1 MSVKNVIFDLDGTLL
16 YTLQDLCDAVNFV
29 LKENNEPARSLAEI
43 RSFVGNGVHKLME
56 RSVPAGTSAEYLEDQ
71 YHEFRKYYSTHDR
84 ETTVPFEGIPELLTE
99 LHRRGIKVAVVTNKF
114 QLVAGPMMQD
124 FFGDLIDVTVGAEEN
139 IPHKPEPYMV
149 YKAIN
154 RLEGEGGRKAEAD
167 GTSGPGGFAGAAGEP
182 GGNAVRIAGE
192 SGGNAFSAAG
202 EPGGNALSA
211 AGESD
216 GSAGCEPLA
225 ASLYREPAADVKAH
239 TLYVGDSTVDAAT
252 AENSGLSYLLCDWG
266 YNDRDVLEQQ
276 HARAIVSSPEQIL
289 DYLN

>member
-1 MSVKNVIFDLDGTLL
+1 M
-16 YTLQDLCDAVNFV
+16 
-29 LKENNEPARSLAEI
+29 
-43 RSFVGNGVHKLME
+43 
-56 RSVPAGTSAEYLEDQ
+56 PAGTSAEYLEDQ
-71 YHEFRKYYSTHDR
+71 YHEFRKYYSTHDW

-154 RLEGEGGRKAEAD
+154 RLEGEGGREAE
-167 GTSGPGGFAGAAGEP
+167 GRRYYRAGWYCRGS
-182 GGNAVRIAGE
+182 R
-192 SGGNAFSAAG
+192 

-211 AGESD
+211 AGEPGGNAFSAAGARRGMRSVQQGSLT

-225 ASLYREPAADVKAH
+225 ASPYREPAADVKAH

-252 AENSGLSYLLCDWG
+252 AENSGLSYLPMRLG
-266 YNDRDVLEQQ
+266 L
-276 HARAIVSSPEQIL
+276 
-289 DYLN
+289 

>member
-154 RLEGEGGRKAEAD
+154 RLEGEGGREAEAG
-167 GTSGPGGFAGAAGEP
+167 GTIEP
-182 GGNAVRIAGE
+182 GGIAG
-192 SGGNAFSAAG
+192 AAG

>member
-1 MSVKNVIFDLDGTLL
+1 MAVKNVIFDLDGTLL
-16 YTLQDLCDAVNFV
+16 YTLQDLSDAVNFI

-56 RSVPAGTSAEYLEDQ
+56 RSVPAGTSADYLEEQ

-84 ETTVPFEGIPELLTE
+84 ETTVPFEGIPELLGE

-114 QLVAGPMMQD
+114 QLVAGPMMHD
-124 FFGDLIDVTVGAEEN
+124 FFGDLIDVTVGAEEGV
-139 IPHKPEPYMV
+139 PHKPEPYMV

-154 RLEGEGGRKAEAD
+154 CLEGEGGAGGA
-167 GTSGPGGFAGAAGEP
+167 GTEVDGAAGE
-182 GGNAVRIAGE
+182 
-192 SGGNAFSAAG
+192 SG
-202 EPGGNALSA
+202 
-211 AGESD
+211 
-216 GSAGCEPLA
+216 EPLA
-225 ASLYREPAADVKAH
+225 ASVYKEPAIEVKAH

-266 YNDRDVLEQQ
+266 YNDLDVLEKQ
-276 HARAIVSSPEQIL
+276 HAKAIVSKPEQIL